1 LGFGLRSRGTDGLNF
16 EDFYILGNAT
26 FIMGNNYVNI
36 REKKCNLNIQKKSLT
51 FNTFIPAAEFTFRQ
65 VPVLEVDGK
74 QLAQTTAILS
84 YLGKKFG
91 QLKEEIFQ

>member
-1 LGFGLRSRGTDGLNF
+1 
-16 EDFYILGNAT
+16 
-26 FIMGNNYVNI
+26 MQ
-36 REKKCNLNIQKKSLT
+36 IQKKSLT
-51 FNTFIPAAEFTFRQ
+51 FNTFISAAEFAFRQ

-91 QLKEEIFQ
+91 ELKKRREFSAIFQYVLRTCGQG